1 MRLFYL
7 AMTAA
12 IAASAC
18 SETAA
23 PLNFDYR
30 PDEVAAW
37 KLGDF
42 DGAERVQC
50 TAAGPE
56 KDALERLVLAGMNP
70 AATIKQV
77 GSKSATFSDGEGFL
91 GAVEITWKPGDPGV
105 ILRRTDYYI
114 FDKECR
120 VRFLGSG
127 EEKPS

>member
-1 MRLFYL
+1 MRLSYL

-23 PLNFDYR
+23 TLNIDYR

-37 KLGDF
+37 KLKNF
-42 DGAERVQC
+42 DGAERVSC

-56 KDALERLVLAGMNP
+56 EEALERLVLAGMNSTT
-70 AATIKQV
+70 TIKQV
-77 GSKSATFSDGEGFL
+77 GSKSAKFADGEGFL
-91 GAVEITWKPGDPGV
+91 GAVRVTWKPGDPGL
-105 ILRRTDYYI
+105 ILQRTDYYV